1 MPQDPE
7 THATINHLFSD
18 VKKHMERKERT
29 DTIQLL
35 VSHYY
40 ANEGWRSWNEGN
52 GFTVLPFESKEG
64 GASTLPKRYFL
75 EGMLNVADI
84 AIVAWNEG
92 LAEMNG
98 ATWEAIETAYE
109 RRVPCVWVS
118 TKTGEAYCLWSSYY
132 EPYRLEYLN
141 EFVEPLPAQEFKA
154 SFNDEPVGLG
164 LGFWMRLRDHFLA
177 KYQASAKTFEPEQDT
192 VLDGIDEGEANAA
205 QDKDICNFL
214 SQKFDEFDNSAIA
227 LNSRFQARLYQR
239 SVLPLITTTFLAFGF
254 YAETLIGK
262 CFNIKCFNIMDAAI
276 IIAGVGFLVH
286 GLLNLYVY
294 RLSKSEELLR
304 QQRDFTNDR
313 LTAEIIRVMLHFMPY
328 GVFIDLRKL
337 CANRRDL
344 FAQLMHLA
352 DNEDNVPIN
361 TSNGVSKYVLKQA
374 QGMLKDQYAYHTK
387 SVDRYKS
394 IVLKLEKM
402 GKIAFY
408 IGFSFVLVRAV
419 MQFSLVFVP
428 AEGLLEGD
436 NKGILKSALNMF
448 ALMLPAWASYYSTKV
463 AMNNF
468 KYNYN
473 NHLQMTK
480 VIKVLGTNID
490 RLLKQSGSSSSVE
503 MTSNI
508 AEDIAEALIE
518 KDTNNWAQQYMNST
532 IRPL

>member
-1 MPQDPE
+1 MPQDP
-7 THATINHLFSD
+7 TSLATINQLFND
-18 VKKHMERKERT
+18 VQEHMERQAGTAK
-29 DTIQLL
+29 IQLL
-35 VSHYY
+35 MSSNY
-40 ANEGWRSWNEGN
+40 ASEDWRSWSEGH
-52 GFTVLPFESKEG
+52 GFAVLPFESKQGE
-64 GASTLPKRYFL
+64 ASTLPKRYFL

-84 AIVAWNEG
+84 AIIAWNED
-92 LAEMNG
+92 LAEMSG

-132 EPYRLEYLN
+132 EPYRLEYLH

-154 SFNDEPVGLG
+154 SFQGEPVRHGLS
-164 LGFWMRLRDHFLA
+164 FWMWLRNHFLA

-192 VLDGIDEGEANAA
+192 VLDGIDEGEASTA
-205 QDKDICNFL
+205 QDKDICNIL

-262 CFNIKCFNIMDAAI
+262 CFNIMDAAI

-313 LTAEIIRVMLHFMPY
+313 LTAEILRVMLHFMPY
-328 GVFIDLRKL
+328 GVFINLRKL

-344 FAQLMHLA
+344 FAQLIHLV
-352 DNEDNVPIN
+352 DGEDNVPIN

-402 GKIAFY
+402 GKIAFF
-408 IGFSFVLVRAV
+408 IGFSFVLFRAV

-448 ALMLPAWASYYSTKV
+448 ALMLPAWASYFSTKV

-480 VIKVLGTNID
+480 VIEVLGTNIN
-490 RLLKQSGSSSSVE
+490 RLLKQSESSSSVE